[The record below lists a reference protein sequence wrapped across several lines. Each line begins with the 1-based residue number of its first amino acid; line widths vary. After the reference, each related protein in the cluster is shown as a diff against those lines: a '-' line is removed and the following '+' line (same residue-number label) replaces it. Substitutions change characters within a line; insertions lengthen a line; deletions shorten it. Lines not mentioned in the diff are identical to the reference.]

1 MAATGAGLFWAASY
15 SPLGTRIP
23 RTTAQLQPKAAS
35 VSAGQSVATSTVQSS
50 TTTTTTTSTG
60 SNNGRL
66 EKSSSGATQEVKQYD
81 SVAKSEAES
90 SSSSSFTLK
99 DYYEQS
105 IGMTRSNDG
114 GPPRWFSPLESG
126 ARSDDS
132 PLLLFLPGW

>member
-1 MAATGAGLFWAASY
+1 MAATRAGLFWAASY

-23 RTTAQLQPKAAS
+23 RTTAHLQPKAAS
-35 VSAGQSVATSTVQSS
+35 VSAGQSVAATTVQSS
-50 TTTTTTTSTG
+50 STTTTTSTG

-66 EKSSSGATQEVKQYD
+66 EKSSSGATQEVKKYD
-81 SVAKSEAES
+81 SVAKSEAE
-90 SSSSSFTLK
+90 SSFTLK

-105 IGMTRSNDG
+105 IDMMRSNDG

>member
-50 TTTTTTTSTG
+50 TTTTTSSTG

-81 SVAKSEAES
+81 SVAKSEAESS